1 MFFGKQENDAKLAR
15 AVKKAEDERELQK
28 SKQKEIERLQ
38 EEIKQLLQRKEKLQG
53 AVQRFSRFNKYLEQS
68 VEYADEFQE
77 IREIIDRYDT
87 LTINYKDLLE
97 IEKENEDKINNER
110 KNLNAYLEKKNYEI
124 LSMNN
129 TLAEQQSK
137 LDKAQNESHKA
148 ENEWNHIQTTAAGK
162 TLLIGE
168 TRM

>member
-1 MFFGKQENDAKLAR
+1 MSHFLF
-15 AVKKAEDERELQK
+15 
-28 SKQKEIERLQ
+28 
-38 EEIKQLLQRKEKLQG
+38 QL
-53 AVQRFSRFNKYLEQS
+53 QS

-97 IEKENEDKINNER
+97 IEKENEDKINSER

-129 TLAEQQSK
+129 TLAEQQAK
-137 LDKAQNESHKA
+137 LDRAQNESHKA